1 MSHLIGGL
9 FTIYNLVKEV
19 DIMGFRFRKSF
30 KILPGVRIN
39 LGKKGISTS
48 IGPKGAKINI
58 GPNGTRFTTSIP
70 GTGISY
76 STRLDKPVGRG
87 MTQCPYC
94 GHKMRKQWDNCP
106 KCHQPLIQTNTNTE
120 NLADETSTNNTVFQ
134 NNDTENN
141 NAKNGCCGCGC
152 LIAIIFIILCLI
164 GSCGSDKNSTPSD
177 TPATQV
183 ETQSVSSNSTEPE
196 KQTSSSET
204 DNVTSNEAA
213 TSSETV
219 PVPTNN
225 SSNNTTVN
233 TVPKNNIRYDGEGPN
248 GETIKGNINSKGEK
262 IYHVPGGAFYNR
274 TDAEEWFFTEEDA
287 KAAGYRASKR

>member
-87 MTQCPYC
+87 TM
-94 GHKMRKQWDNCP
+94 
-106 KCHQPLIQTNTNTE
+106 
-120 NLADETSTNNTVFQ
+120 
-134 NNDTENN
+134 
-141 NAKNGCCGCGC
+141 
-152 LIAIIFIILCLI
+152 
-164 GSCGSDKNSTPSD
+164 
-177 TPATQV
+177 
-183 ETQSVSSNSTEPE
+183 SVLWP
-196 KQTSSSET
+196 
-204 DNVTSNEAA
+204 
-213 TSSETV
+213 
-219 PVPTNN
+219 
-225 SSNNTTVN
+225 
-233 TVPKNNIRYDGEGPN
+233 
-248 GETIKGNINSKGEK
+248 
-262 IYHVPGGAFYNR
+262 
-274 TDAEEWFFTEEDA
+274 
-287 KAAGYRASKR
+287 

>member
-1 MSHLIGGL
+1 
-9 FTIYNLVKEV
+9 
-19 DIMGFRFRKSF
+19 MGFRFRKSF

-106 KCHQPLIQTNTNTE
+106 KCHQPLIQTNTNIKNPT
-120 NLADETSTNNTVFQ
+120 DETSTNNTVSQ
-134 NNDTENN
+134 NNATENN
-141 NAKNGCCGCGC
+141 NAKSGCCGCGC
-152 LIAIIFIILCLI
+152 LIVIIFIILCLI

-177 TPATQV
+177 TPPATQT
-183 ETQSVSSNSTEPE
+183 ETQSASPSSTEPE
-196 KQTSSSET
+196 KQPSPSKT
-204 DNVTSNEAA
+204 DNATSNEAA
-213 TSSETV
+213 TNSETV

-233 TVPKNNIRYDGEGPN
+233 TTPKNNIRYDGEGPN

-262 IYHVPGGAFYNR
+262 IYHVPGGAYYDR